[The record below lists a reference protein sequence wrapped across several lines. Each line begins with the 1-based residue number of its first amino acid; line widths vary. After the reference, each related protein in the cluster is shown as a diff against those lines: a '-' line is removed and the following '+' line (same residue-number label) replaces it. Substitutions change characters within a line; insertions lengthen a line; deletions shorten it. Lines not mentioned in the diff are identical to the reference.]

1 MIDLELDDFSNI
13 KMIKTIFTE
22 FPHVRVIIFSRL
34 ETNIYAPNAINAGA
48 SAFIQ
53 KTEPLESIAQ
63 IIVRVS
69 MGDVIINEHIQKKLS
84 VLPNHFKKQRMFTK
98 ISVRE
103 QQVLKML
110 CEGKSL
116 LEIANEIKVSNK
128 TVATYK
134 TRLLQKLK
142 VGNVMDLVN
151 KALSLHIV

>member
-1 MIDLELDDFSNI
+1 
-13 KMIKTIFTE
+13 
-22 FPHVRVIIFSRL
+22 
-34 ETNIYAPNAINAGA
+34 
-48 SAFIQ
+48 
-53 KTEPLESIAQ
+53 
-63 IIVRVS
+63 
-69 MGDVIINEHIQKKLS
+69 
-84 VLPNHFKKQRMFTK
+84 MFTK